1 METIAGNN
9 QRAFRRGD
17 KVIYKYS
24 GDENMIGT
32 VSSVFENRC
41 IVSFFIPGRRTGGYT
56 TEMEFDASELEPCYV
71 DIQATKRKP
80 A

>member
-1 METIAGNN
+1 
-9 QRAFRRGD
+9 
-17 KVIYKYS
+17 
-24 GDENMIGT
+24 MIGT